1 MASPRAR
8 DHPWLRPRARPQV
21 RAECASESAALRAE
35 LAELRAVLDRQLA
48 HAGVAE
54 AAARARETESGQPA
68 EPPAPAAALAEDREP
83 EAAPAEDGGQWE
95 CAKGCGFVGAFRVVA
110 DHEGRHTAL
119 GGAYPDGGSTVPQ
132 MSPPTQQPSPP
143 AGQPQPKRKR
153 GKDGAGLMVWLSP
166 RRKRDKRAKRVDYKQ
181 LAAPVWAREPDVNT

>member
-1 MASPRAR
+1 MSAAGAQGAELTINYGDEYWVDFNAR
-8 DHPWLRPRARPQV
+8 LAWTRRLQAREREV

-54 AAARARETESGQPA
+54 AA
-68 EPPAPAAALAEDREP
+68 
-83 EAAPAEDGGQWE
+83 
-95 CAKGCGFVGAFRVVA
+95 
-110 DHEGRHTAL
+110 
-119 GGAYPDGGSTVPQ
+119 GGSTVPQ

-153 GKDGAGLMVWLSP
+153 GVAGAGLMVWLSP

-181 LAAPVWAREPDVNT
+181 LAAPVRAREPDVNT